1 MPMPLK
7 KPKKE
12 VLKFEEERNQALLR
26 GDTETLDHMYA
37 DELAWTNPSGE
48 ILTKA
53 QVLAN
58 LKSETQ
64 NFFRIKHD
72 DRSLLVYGD
81 TVVLT
86 AHTVSTE
93 RYKGNTFNY
102 PRRSTNVYIKRD
114 GRWELIAH
122 HATQKGDSDTAD
134 RICAGSGEV
143 GHFEVS
149 ASSVR
154 HIDWYHAFCQEA
166 DTSAQVNR
174 YEEGPAGGEKAP
186 IRAIQR

>member
-1 MPMPLK
+1 MPLK

-53 QVLAN
+53 QVLAS

-64 NFFRIKHD
+64 NFFTIKHD
-72 DRSLLVYGD
+72 DRSLHVYGD

-102 PRRSTNVYIKRD
+102 PRRFTNVYIKRD

-122 HATQKGDSDTAD
+122 HATPVA
-134 RICAGSGEV
+134 
-143 GHFEVS
+143 
-149 ASSVR
+149 
-154 HIDWYHAFCQEA
+154 
-166 DTSAQVNR
+166 AQ
-174 YEEGPAGGEKAP
+174 
-186 IRAIQR
+186 